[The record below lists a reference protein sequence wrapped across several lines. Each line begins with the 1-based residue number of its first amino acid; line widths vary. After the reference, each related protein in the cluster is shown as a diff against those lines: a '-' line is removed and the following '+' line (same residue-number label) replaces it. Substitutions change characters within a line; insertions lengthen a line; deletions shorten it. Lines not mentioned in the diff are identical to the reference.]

1 LVRPGPID
9 TARVLLNWAKCHF
22 LWYFYDLLRSIAMDT
37 RLPSYVR
44 TPDWPTPV
52 CYAIAVLGA
61 LAAGALRGVL
71 ASIWGVYLPFLTFV
85 PAIALTAWV
94 GGFWPGMLTTV
105 LGAAIADYFWLPPLY
120 SFKIVGLA
128 DGVGLLFFVGIGAL
142 ISALIE
148 TMRRGRRRFESLLHS
163 IDEGFV
169 VFDQD
174 WRYHYVNDRAAELL
188 RQPASSMI
196 GRAVWDVFPDIVGTG
211 IETKLRRL
219 SAEPAPI
226 AFETFYR
233 PYGRWLRARVF
244 PTSDGFSAL
253 LEDITDQ
260 KRAEE
265 ASSRLA
271 AIVRWSEEAVIGRD
285 LDGMIT
291 AWNPAAERLFGFTA
305 QEVIGRSIRMIVPA
319 DRQTEED
326 EVLRRL
332 RRGETS
338 EHFETTRIRKDGTT
352 INVAL
357 TVSPIKD
364 ADGRIVGA
372 STIARDIG
380 ARLRTEAERDR
391 LFTAEQ
397 VARARA
403 ESAERRATI
412 LSESSAILSSSLD
425 PSTTLR
431 TVSQLVVPRFAD
443 WCIVDLVTRENTLE
457 RVAVSA
463 SGVDSDALLAELQ
476 RYTPDWASAQP
487 SAEAIRSRRTV
498 VIPEVTEE
506 TLLSTARDDRH
517 LAIMRRLHPYSA
529 LAVPM
534 TTRLRVIGAITL
546 VRNAPGR
553 QYDAADI
560 AMAEELARRAALAVD
575 NATLYSEAE
584 QARALAEGANRAKDE
599 FLAVV
604 SHELRTPMNAVY
616 GWARMLQMGQ
626 IDSATTPR
634 ALDAIVRNAHVQLQL
649 IDDLL
654 DVSRI
659 ISGKMRLDIRPVDL
673 HRVLESALDAVRPA
687 ADAKGLRLQSF
698 IDPSAG
704 PLNGDPD
711 RLQQVAWNLLMNAVK
726 FTPRDGRIQLVLQ
739 RVGSHIEI
747 VVSDTG
753 AGIRHELLPVIFDRF
768 KQGETG
774 STRNQGGLGIGLA
787 LVRHLVELHGGSV
800 TAESAG
806 EGQGATFRVKIP
818 LVAALAEPKEERA
831 HPTAGQPVP
840 TYHGPS
846 LRGLRVLVVDDDP
859 DALDLIATILR
870 RAEAEARLC
879 SSPPEALAM
888 LRAWKPHVLVSDI
901 EMPGEDGY
909 SLIRKVRELA
919 GSDGGQIPA
928 VALTAYG
935 RPEDRVRSL
944 SAGYSMHVAKPVDP
958 VELGV
963 IVANLAGRSLAG

>member
-1 LVRPGPID
+1 
-9 TARVLLNWAKCHF
+9 
-22 LWYFYDLLRSIAMDT
+22 LWYFYNLHKQIAMDT
-37 RLPSYVR
+37 RLSSYVR

-52 CYAIAVLGA
+52 RYAIAVLAA
-61 LAAGALRGVL
+61 LAAGALRGAL
-71 ASIWGVYLPFLTFV
+71 SSIWSEYLPFLIFI
-85 PAIALTAWV
+85 PAIVLSAWA
-94 GGFWPGMLTTV
+94 GRFWPGMLTTV
-105 LGAAIADYFWLPPLY
+105 LGAGIADYFWLPPFG
-120 SFKIVGLA
+120 SFKLGGLA
-128 DGVGLLFFVGIGAL
+128 DVVGLLFFIGIGAL
-142 ISALIE
+142 ISALSE
-148 TMRRGRRRFESLLHS
+148 TMHRGRRRLESLLHS

-169 VFDQD
+169 VFDQR
-174 WRYHYVNDRAAELL
+174 WRCRYVNDHAAALL
-188 RQPASSMI
+188 QLPASSAI
-196 GRAVWDVFPDIVGTG
+196 GKAIWDLFPDIVGTD
-211 IETKLRRL
+211 IETKLRRS

-226 AFETFYR
+226 AFETLYR

-244 PTSDGFSAL
+244 PTPDGFSAL
-253 LEDITDQ
+253 LEDTTEQ
-260 KRAEE
+260 KRAAE
-265 ASSRLA
+265 ASLRLA
-271 AIVRWSEEAVIGRD
+271 AIVRWSEEAVIGKD
-285 LDGMIT
+285 LDGIIT

-305 QEVIGRSIRMIVPA
+305 PEAIGRSIRMIVPA

-326 EVLRRL
+326 EVLSRL
-332 RRGETS
+332 RRGETI
-338 EHFETTRIRKDGTT
+338 EHFETVRIRKDGTP
-352 INVAL
+352 ISIAV

-372 STIARDIG
+372 SKIARDIG
-380 ARLRTEAERDR
+380 ERLRTEVERDR
-391 LFTAEQ
+391 LLTAEQ
-397 VARARA
+397 AARARA
-403 ESAERRATI
+403 ESAERRATL
-412 LSESSAILSSSLD
+412 LSESSAILSSSLE
-425 PSTTLR
+425 SATTLR

-463 SGVDSDALLAELQ
+463 AGAESDALLAELQ
-476 RYTPDWASAQP
+476 RYAPDWASSQP

-498 VIPEVTEE
+498 VIPEVTED
-506 TLLSTARDDRH
+506 TLVSTARDDQH
-517 LAIMRRLHPYSA
+517 LAIMRRLRPYSA

-534 TTRLRVIGAITL
+534 TTRSGVIGAITL
-546 VRNAPGR
+546 VRTTQGR
-553 QYDAADI
+553 QYDAADVE
-560 AMAEELARRAALAVD
+560 MAEELARRAALAVD

-673 HRVLESALDAVRPA
+673 HPVLESALDAVRPA
-687 ADAKGLRLQSF
+687 ADAKGLRLQSLV
-698 IDPSAG
+698 DPSAG

-711 RLQQVAWNLLMNAVK
+711 RLQQVVWNLLMNAVK
-726 FTPRDGRIQLVLQ
+726 FTPRDGRIQLALQ
-739 RVGSHIEI
+739 RVGSHLEI

-753 AGIRHELLPVIFDRF
+753 AGIKPELLPVIFDRF
-768 KQGETG
+768 KQGESG
-774 STRNQGGLGIGLA
+774 STRNKGGLGIGLA

-806 EGQGATFRVKIP
+806 EGQGATFRVKLP
-818 LVAALAEPKEERA
+818 LVAAFIEPQEERA

-888 LRAWKPHVLVSDI
+888 LRSWKPHVLVSDI

-919 GSDGGQIPA
+919 GSEGGQIPA

-944 SAGYSMHVAKPVDP
+944 SAGYSMYVAKPVDP

-963 IVANLAGRSLAG
+963 IVANLAGRSFAG